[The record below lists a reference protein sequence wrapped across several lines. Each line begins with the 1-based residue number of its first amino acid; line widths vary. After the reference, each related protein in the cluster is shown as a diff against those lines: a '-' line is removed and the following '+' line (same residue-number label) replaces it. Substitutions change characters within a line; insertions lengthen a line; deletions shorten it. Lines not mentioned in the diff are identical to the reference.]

1 MNKLLGITRDTQII
15 DTAERG
21 IFTDLDEAE
30 RFDKGVIDG
39 PPLEPL
45 RVCWD
50 SIQSLWN
57 LHLADIFTDHLV
69 NLKPE
74 YDTEEKRQEIAAHF
88 MKRLECLRKVLTKYL
103 RKDDEVSEDDA
114 EAHYQNKHLESLH
127 EKRIQR
133 RQAGV
138 SLIFISQFILDI
150 EVLAQLR
157 FTRLQICQSG
167 SLGGHNQAW
176 DLLALMVEKLGV
188 DGNSSDETDAED
200 RSYTVRVKEWRSGQ
214 VNQLLQFIDNNRTHT
229 NANGNNKPG
238 TMPRKRIRKI
248 YPPSSRDKPIA
259 CLPLNFYNK
268 TWYDSLSSLQQVQLD
283 PQPEMELPQLRD

>member
-15 DTAERG
+15 DMAERG
-21 IFTDLDEAE
+21 IFTDLDEAK
-30 RFDKGVIDG
+30 RFDEGVIDG

-69 NLKPE
+69 NLKSE
-74 YDTEEKRQEIAAHF
+74 YNTEEKRQEITAHF

-114 EAHYQNKHLESLH
+114 EAHYQNKRLQSLH

-138 SLIFISQFILDI
+138 SLIFIS
-150 EVLAQLR
+150 
-157 FTRLQICQSG
+157 G
-167 SLGGHNQAW
+167 S
-176 DLLALMVEKLGV
+176 
-188 DGNSSDETDAED
+188 
-200 RSYTVRVKEWRSGQ
+200 
-214 VNQLLQFIDNNRTHT
+214 F
-229 NANGNNKPG
+229 
-238 TMPRKRIRKI
+238 
-248 YPPSSRDKPIA
+248 
-259 CLPLNFYNK
+259 
-268 TWYDSLSSLQQVQLD
+268 
-283 PQPEMELPQLRD
+283 